1 MNVRPEKD
9 DNTVQKKP
17 RAIKWVDETVT
28 EGDKKVGGLV
38 TNKSDADL
46 IYKDPNNLNT
56 VTTHKSEVKNLKSTI
71 KPFKID

>member
-1 MNVRPEKD
+1 MRPEKD

-46 IYKDPNNLNT
+46 IYKDPSNLNI
-56 VTTHKSEVKNLKSTI
+56 VTTHKSEVKNLKSSI